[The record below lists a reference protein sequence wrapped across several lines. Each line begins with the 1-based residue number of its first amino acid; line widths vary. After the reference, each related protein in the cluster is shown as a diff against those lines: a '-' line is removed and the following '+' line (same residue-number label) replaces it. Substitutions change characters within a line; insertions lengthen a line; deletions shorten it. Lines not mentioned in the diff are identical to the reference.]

1 MAAGEVASL
10 AVHIFPEMKGFRAKM
25 MSEAEGAGKESG
37 SLFARI
43 FSSSGKQA
51 GEKAGQSLR
60 NAFQE
65 ASRTMPATG
74 LDKVNAQI
82 KKITHTVSSEHLKM
96 LDAQGKVRVAQAKLN
111 DTVAKYGKDSTQA
124 LAAQERLNSAQRKA
138 DELTSEYKAAIQ
150 QLKSAQADRNEL
162 EKAYAPATYRKAIAD
177 VEAYGKAVKE
187 TLAESSKASRAQVE
201 AQRKLEEAVS
211 KYGQDSKQAAK
222 AQQALAQAQEQTNKA
237 EGAHAEALR
246 KLTEAQERA
255 NKAAKDYQPPK
266 LNGFQQAIE
275 NVRGS
280 LSKLDSIRLN
290 GLHGAFQKAGEAGES
305 LKEKISAGTV
315 ALGTAIGS
323 AVTSAASTV
332 KDFAQECMSEY
343 NEASEGI
350 AKFNQIAANNHWS
363 EEQKASLDELSES
376 LMHVGVIDDD
386 VTRAG
391 QAQLGTFKL
400 SAQAVKEL
408 TPAMDDM
415 IAHTKGLNATGEDAV
430 TIGNLMGKVMTGQV
444 GALQRYGVTM
454 DANQKKL
461 LQHGTAEQRAATLAK
476 VLEENYGG
484 VNKALA
490 QTPAGKMKQ
499 LQLNIEDLK
508 KSLGKSFTTVV
519 GAIAP
524 LFTQGLDKARKP
536 IENFAKWFSTAVK
549 GISQSISSGNV
560 SKSMQQ
566 AFGVNAGPILDGLKG
581 IRDGFKAAFGA
592 ITGQAGKAG
601 KSLGDAKNHVSPL
614 AQAFKDLGS
623 AARVAGKL
631 VAVIAPHF
639 KTIATVIM
647 TAVAAFKVY
656 KTTVTAV
663 TIVNRIFNTT
673 LAANPIGAIVTAI
686 ALVVAGLILLE
697 KKFHI
702 FSKAG
707 AAIQKAWGAVG
718 KFFSGLWNGI
728 SRGAQKIGK
737 DIGKHFN
744 DACKGAQK
752 AWNGAGKW
760 FQNTGKNIANGF
772 NGMKKDI
779 GKHFNDAWKGAQKAW
794 HGAGKWFQNTG
805 KNVING
811 FKNIKNGIG
820 DHFKRAQEGA
830 QKAWRATP
838 SWFRNSVAGKI
849 IEGYASMP
857 GKIIGFFQHPAQS
870 AKAIWNGVTGFF
882 TGLPGRIAG
891 FFGSLPGRITGFFRS
906 AGDGVKNVWNGV
918 VGWFGGLPGRIV
930 GFFQSIPS
938 QMGSIGANIINGLI
952 NGIRNN
958 IGNVAQA
965 ITGGMKSA
973 INGVKHF
980 LGIHS
985 PSTVMRDQVGQFIGL
1000 GLASG
1005 IRQSMPAV
1013 SDAMV
1018 DMAGIPATT
1027 TMSLP
1032 GIDGG
1037 QLAVAATSAGN
1048 MPVTRDDIMRL
1059 TDAVESLHRDLGPTI
1074 NRWTPTMSGRERAR
1088 VVRDALAGRY

>member
-10 AVHIFPEMKGFRAKM
+10 AVHIFPEMTGFRAKM
-25 MSEAEGAGKESG
+25 MGEAEGAGKESG

-43 FSSSGKQA
+43 FSTSGKQA
-51 GEKAGQSLR
+51 GDKAGQALL
-60 NAFQE
+60 NAFRD
-65 ASRTMPATG
+65 ASKSMSVPG
-74 LDKVNAQI
+74 LDKLDAQI

-96 LDAQGKVRVAQAKLN
+96 LDAQGKVRVAQSKLN
-111 DTVAKYGKDSTQA
+111 DAVSKYGKDSTQA

-138 DELTSEYKAAIQ
+138 EQLTNDFKNAVQ
-150 QLKSAQADRNEL
+150 QLKSAQKDRNEL

-187 TLAESSKASRAQVE
+187 TLAESSKASRAEVE
-201 AQRKLEEAVS
+201 AQRKLEEALS
-211 KYGQDSKQAAK
+211 KYGQGSKQAAR
-222 AQQALAQAQEQTNKA
+222 AQQALAQAQAQNRQA
-237 EGAHAEALR
+237 ESAHAEALR

-280 LSKLDSIRLN
+280 LSRLDSIRLN

-305 LKEKISAGTV
+305 FKEKISAGTV

-323 AVTSAASTV
+323 AVTSAASSV

-350 AKFNQIAANNHWS
+350 AKFNQIAANNKWS

-408 TPAMDDM
+408 TPAMADM
-415 IAHTKGLNATGEDAV
+415 IAHTKGLNASEQDAV

-454 DANQKKL
+454 DDSQKKL

-476 VLEENYGG
+476 ILEENYGG

-499 LQLNIEDLK
+499 LQLNVEDLK

-581 IRDGFKAAFGA
+581 IRDGFKAAFDA

-631 VAVIAPHF
+631 VAVLAPHF
-639 KTIATVIM
+639 KTIATVIL

-686 ALVVAGLILLE
+686 ALVVAGLIALE
-697 KKFHI
+697 SKFHI
-702 FSKAG
+702 FEKAG
-707 AAIQKAWGAVG
+707 AAIQKAWNGVT
-718 KFFSGLWNGI
+718 KFFGNLWNGI
-728 SRGAQKIGK
+728 SKGAQKAGK

-744 DACKGAQK
+744 DAKKGAQK
-752 AWNGAGKW
+752 AWDNTGKWFQQKSKDISNGFKNVQKDVSKHFNDAKNGAQKAWSNAGKW
-760 FQNTGKNIANGF
+760 FQKTSKNIANGF
-772 NGMKKDI
+772 KNVKGVSDFFKR
-779 GKHFNDAWKGAQKAW
+779 AQQGAQKAW
-794 HGAGKWFQNTG
+794 HS
-805 KNVING
+805 
-811 FKNIKNGIG
+811 
-820 DHFKRAQEGA
+820 
-830 QKAWRATP
+830 TP

-870 AKAIWNGVTGFF
+870 AKAIWDGVAGFF
-882 TGLPGRIAG
+882 TGLPGRISG
-891 FFGSLPGRITGFFRS
+891 FFGSIPGRIGGFFRS
-906 AGDGVKNVWNGV
+906 AGDGVKNAWNGV
-918 VGWFGGLPGRIV
+918 VGWFQGLPGRIV

-938 QMGSIGANIINGLI
+938 QMGSIGRNIINGLI

-958 IGNVAQA
+958 IGNVARV
-965 ITGGMKSA
+965 ITGGMRSA
-973 INGVKHF
+973 ISNVKHF

-985 PSTVMRDQVGQFIGL
+985 PSTVMRDQVGQFVGL

-1013 SDAMV
+1013 SDAMIEI
-1018 DMAGIPATT
+1018 AGIPAST

-1032 GIDGG
+1032 GLQEG
-1037 QLAVAATSAGN
+1037 QLAIAATSAGN

-1074 NRWTPTMSGRERAR
+1074 NRWTPTLSGRERAR